1 MNKFMMAL
9 VGVAVCIPAV
19 VSANSP
25 DPQYVKLG
33 QYSQDLH
40 MAPSLD
46 SDQISVLAANTENI
60 YNFGC
65 LINGDDNVTFDNE
78 NSSSAPL
85 NNDTWCLVSVRQNAG
100 WAPSSVLEISEKTT
114 QSFDGKLLTGLAG
127 SEWLVTNGDPSSQV
141 VKDQTIRFGSDQK
154 ISGNSGCNRFSG
166 KFTIQDDQLKIGPL
180 MVTRMFC
187 NADLMQTENA
197 FLKLMAEV
205 KFFKANHMTL
215 VLMDEEMSILL
226 TLKRTDFD

>member
-85 NNDTWCLVSVRQNAG
+85 NKTQDGRPLLFWKLARKQHRASMEICLQG
-100 WAPSSVLEISEKTT
+100 
-114 QSFDGKLLTGLAG
+114 
-127 SEWLVTNGDPSSQV
+127 
-141 VKDQTIRFGSDQK
+141 
-154 ISGNSGCNRFSG
+154 
-166 KFTIQDDQLKIGPL
+166 
-180 MVTRMFC
+180 
-187 NADLMQTENA
+187 
-197 FLKLMAEV
+197 
-205 KFFKANHMTL
+205 
-215 VLMDEEMSILL
+215 
-226 TLKRTDFD
+226 